1 MMTETMPAFGA
12 ERNLSLALL
21 LGWRVEPMP
30 SKRPYDHAL
39 CNPAGDAIAYGVG
52 DWIGYCIHVN
62 AVPDYCGDNGDCFGL
77 LVTLQKLPVVRE
89 IALRY
94 IDETVC
100 VKISTD
106 LLNYSDG
113 WTYDA
118 CEQSTLPG
126 ECGWR
131 DAITQAAWEAL
142 SAAKE
147 TE

>member
-1 MMTETMPAFGA
+1 MTETMPAFGA
-12 ERNLSLALL
+12 DRNAAIARL
-21 LGWRVEPMP
+21 LGWLISKTELCRGMAPDCPIITRVP
-30 SKRPYDHAL
+30 
-39 CNPAGDAIAYGVG
+39 N
-52 DWIGYCIHVN
+52 YCDDDG
-62 AVPDYCGDNGDCFGL
+62 ACFRL

-142 SAAKE
+142 TAAKE
-147 TE
+147 TA

>member
-1 MMTETMPAFGA
+1 MTETMPAFGA
-12 ERNLSLALL
+12 ERNLQIAEL
-21 LGWRVEPMP
+21 LGWTGLYLAQSQRTPGGAWGN
-30 SKRPYDHAL
+30 D
-39 CNPAGDAIAYGVG
+39 PADAPGVG
-52 DWIGYCIHVN
+52 GQRVACN
-62 AVPDYCGDNGDCFGL
+62 FLRSAVPNYCGDNGDCFGL